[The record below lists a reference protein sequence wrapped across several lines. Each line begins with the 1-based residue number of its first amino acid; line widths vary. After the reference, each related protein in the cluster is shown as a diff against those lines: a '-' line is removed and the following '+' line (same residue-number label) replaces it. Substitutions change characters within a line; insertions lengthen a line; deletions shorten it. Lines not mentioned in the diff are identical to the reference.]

1 MTSLRILSLNL
12 HNTGSESEFI
22 TRCESITALA
32 ADADPDLIGIQE
44 LTDYMPQ
51 DLPYL
56 TDRYAFYGK
65 SRNSRLSDER
75 SCILYRKERFRRID
89 AKTLWL
95 SDTPEEPGSKFTFS
109 VFPRIVTIMVLEDLE
124 SGKVFTFANTHL
136 DHLLPGTRIKQCAVL
151 RDLLR
156 DNMLGEFLILTGDF
170 NSTAVDPGA
179 MLLLHDPDLRLRNLE
194 DPDLKSSIHGFLQ
207 SAVSHYRPIDLIMAS
222 DFLNADL
229 VKHLSG
235 LYAGK
240 FPTDHM
246 PLLAEISLPDSVSK
260 Q

>member
-12 HNTGSESEFI
+12 HNTGSESEFL

-32 ADADPDLIGIQE
+32 AAADPDLIGVQE

-56 TDRYAFYGK
+56 TDHYTFYGK
-65 SRNSRLSDER
+65 SRNSHFSDER
-75 SCILYRKERFRRID
+75 SCILFRKGRFRRID

-95 SDTPEEPGSKFTFS
+95 SDTPEEPGSKYPFS

-124 SGKVFTFANTHL
+124 SGRTFTFANTHL
-136 DHLLPGTRIKQCAVL
+136 DHLLPGTRIKQCSVL

-156 DNMLGEFLILTGDF
+156 ENMLGDFLILAGDF

-179 MLLLHDPDLRLRNLE
+179 MMLLHDPDLRLRNLE

-207 SAVSHYRPIDLIMAS
+207 SAVSHYRPIDLIMAT
-222 DFLNADL
+222 DFLKADH
-229 VKHLSG
+229 VRHLSG

-246 PLLAEISLPDSVSK
+246 PLLAEVTLPDILPK
-260 Q
+260 